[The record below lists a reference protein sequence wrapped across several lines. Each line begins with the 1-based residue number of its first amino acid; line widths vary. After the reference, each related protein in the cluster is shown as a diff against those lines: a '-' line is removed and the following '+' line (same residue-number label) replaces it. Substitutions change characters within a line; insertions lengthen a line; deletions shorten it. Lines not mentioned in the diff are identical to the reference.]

1 MKETD
6 KLLLSNKAWANERRL
21 VDPNFF
27 GRLVNQQKP
36 HFLWI
41 GCSDSRVPATQ
52 ITGTDPGEVFVH
64 RNIANLVVASD
75 LNLLSVIQ
83 YAVDVLEVTHIIVCG
98 HYGCGGVEAAMAR
111 RSFGALNKWLRDIK
125 EVYRR
130 HRDEINALPP
140 EARAD
145 RLTELNV
152 CEQVQNLT
160 KTSVIQQAW
169 KNREGPW
176 IHGWIYS
183 LSDGILKE
191 LMAIPPGS
199 PVDPIFAFDF
209 DDPE

>member
-21 VDPNFF
+21 VDPSFF

-64 RNIANLVVASD
+64 RNIANLVIASD

-83 YAVDVLEVTHIIVCG
+83 YAVEVLEVTHIIVCG
-98 HYGCGGVEAAMAR
+98 HYRCGGIEAAMAE
-111 RSFGALNKWLRDIK
+111 RSVGPLNDWLRDIK
-125 EVYRR
+125 GVYRR
-130 HRDEINALPP
+130 HRDEIDALPQ

-152 CEQVQNLT
+152 CEQVANLT
-160 KTSVIQQAW
+160 KTSLIQHAW
-169 KNREGPW
+169 KDRKSPW

-183 LSDGILKE
+183 LTDGLLKE
-191 LMAIPPGS
+191 LVALPPGS
-199 PVDPIFAFDF
+199 PVDTLCAFDT
-209 DDPE
+209 